1 MPENESKTPSI
12 ETILAKELSI
22 EHAGETYT
30 FKIPSM
36 WDQLRILGIAAQ
48 LRREADPDNNGITL
62 GYDPTTVLITERLAT
77 FKHLVQASS
86 AKWVYSVDGKGQLIM
101 DISKWPEDA
110 PFSEVVEV
118 FNAELARFRGK
129 GA

>member
-1 MPENESKTPSI
+1 MPENDTQNPNI
-12 ETILAKELSI
+12 ETILAKELTI
-22 EHAGETYT
+22 EFQGDSFQ

-36 WDQLRILGIAAQ
+36 WDQLRIMGIAAQ
-48 LRREADPDNNGITL
+48 LRKEADPDNNGITL
-62 GYDPTTVLITERLAT
+62 GYDPTVTYVTTQLAT

-86 AKWVYSVDGKGQLIM
+86 AKWVYSPDNKGQLIM
-101 DISKWPEDA
+101 DITKWPDDA
-110 PFSEVVEV
+110 PFADVVEV

>member
-1 MPENESKTPSI
+1 MPENDTQNPNI
-12 ETILAKELSI
+12 ETILAKELDISY
-22 EHAGETYT
+22 EGETYK
-30 FKIPSM
+30 FKIPSV
-36 WDQLRILGIAAQ
+36 WDQIRIMGIAVQ
-48 LRREADPDNNGITL
+48 LRKEADPDNNGISL
-62 GYDPTTVLITERLAT
+62 GYDPTTVLVTERLAT

-86 AKWVYSVDGKGQLIM
+86 AKWVYSPDSKGQLVM
-101 DISKWPEDA
+101 DITKWPDDA